1 MFKKTFLKLSLQK
14 YLDKRYSKCCKIFK
28 AYLAIRRVNF
38 VGTHFNYLAVKLLL
52 LIFLNVLIYHS
63 KNCLLICRKG
73 LFLFDRDMR
82 ITIVQFNKNS
92 YWKQLRPVTILKE
105 RLYLRR
111 FLASFVN
118 FYMATAFETLANYFT
133 NF

>member
-1 MFKKTFLKLSLQK
+1 MNM
-14 YLDKRYSKCCKIFK
+14 IF
-28 AYLAIRRVNF
+28 V
-38 VGTHFNYLAVKLLL
+38 
-52 LIFLNVLIYHS
+52 
-63 KNCLLICRKG
+63 
-73 LFLFDRDMR
+73 
-82 ITIVQFNKNS
+82 NS